1 MGGALASRGPPEEEA
16 IMRYTGRIPV
26 LQARHLIL
34 ALLLMVAIPALVSGT
49 ELVNINT
56 ADAETLAA
64 GIKGVGP
71 VKAEA
76 IIEYREQHGPFQ
88 FVDELTLVEGIGEK
102 TVDTNRDILTVGDNP
117 SGD

>member
-1 MGGALASRGPPEEEA
+1 M
-16 IMRYTGRIPV
+16 

-34 ALLLMVAIPALVSGT
+34 ALLLMVAIPALASGA

-64 GIKGVGP
+64 GIKWVGP

-102 TVDTNRDILTVGDNP
+102 TVDANRGILTVGDTA

>member
-1 MGGALASRGPPEEEA
+1 M
-16 IMRYTGRIPV
+16 

-34 ALLLMVAIPALVSGT
+34 ALLLMVAIPALVSGA
-49 ELVNINT
+49 VNT

-64 GIKGVGP
+64 GIKWVGP

-102 TVDTNRDILTVGDNP
+102 TVDANRDILTVGDNP